1 MRGINNK
8 PYIDLDPLLDIQG
21 FQQLH
26 LEICRGMATAR
37 EYAKEGTWMK
47 PGFTFEDMS
56 YIPNWKPIYQAFEE
70 YQALS
75 NDDPIK
81 LEGQKIL
88 PQDFKDYKQRNLLV
102 RYLKHA
108 RGSHDPY
115 IYYLL
120 VEEGSTWK
128 DSG

>member
-75 NDDPIK
+75 NDDPK
-81 LEGQKIL
+81 LTIEDDWL
-88 PQDFKDYKQRNLLV
+88 NRP
-102 RYLKHA
+102 
-108 RGSHDPY
+108 
-115 IYYLL
+115 
-120 VEEGSTWK
+120 T
-128 DSG
+128 